1 MTDENITVEPLVLT
15 REYTASIELVF
26 DCWTKSEHLCNWQ
39 FPMPGFRCEFLQ
51 DDIQVGG
58 SALHKMI
65 MPSGT
70 EMYLLTEY
78 DEISPPDKIV
88 FRQYDSNA
96 EGEKLPNAHMS
107 NWPKDLVATVLLEN
121 AGTGTLMTFTWEPL
135 NPTPEEAAAFS
146 AAVDKVGGGWGG
158 GFEQLAT
165 YLDTVL

>member
-1 MTDENITVEPLVLT
+1 MTNEKISVEPLVLT
-15 REYTASIELVF
+15 KEYSAPRALVF

-51 DDIQVGG
+51 DDIKVGG

-65 MPSGT
+65 MPSGG

-78 DEISPPDKIV
+78 DEISPTDKIV

-96 EGEKLPNAHMS
+96 EGEKLPNAHMPG
-107 NWPKDLVATVLLEN
+107 WPKELVATVLLEN
-121 AGTGTLMTFTWEPL
+121 SGDGTLMTFTWEPL
-135 NPTPEEAAAFS
+135 NPTAEEAAVFS

-158 GFEQLAT
+158 GFEQLAA
-165 YLDTVL
+165 YLATV